1 MFALIF
7 NLELLREEWDELLHK
22 SQNMLFFSMKEEFGQ
37 LKKEFELWKS
47 EKSEMEIHLEQTMV
61 YFLYTYF
68 PGSVYDGQLFAK
80 AQMAVYCTW
89 MIELL
94 WMAQWLTN
102 GKKLSFEEMI
112 ELLYRF
118 SREIEHS
125 DENLETL
132 DHMMMKKWLI

>member
-1 MFALIF
+1 MGC
-7 NLELLREEWDELLHK
+7 LEASKR
-22 SQNMLFFSMKEEFGQ
+22 G
-37 LKKEFELWKS
+37 FELWKS
-47 EKSEMEIHLEQTMV
+47 ENPDVEIHLEQIMV

-80 AQMAVYCTW
+80 AQMSVYCTW

-94 WMAQWLTN
+94 WMARWIENRKTI
-102 GKKLSFEEMI
+102 KLEEMT

-125 DENLETL
+125 DENLEAL
-132 DHMMMKKWLI
+132 DEMMIKKWLI

>member
-1 MFALIF
+1 MEQILVHF
-7 NLELLREEWDELLHK
+7 
-22 SQNMLFFSMKEEFGQ
+22 LF
-37 LKKEFELWKS
+37 
-47 EKSEMEIHLEQTMV
+47 
-61 YFLYTYF
+61 TYF

-94 WMAQWLTN
+94 WMARWIMN
-102 GKKLSFEEMI
+102 GKTLDREEMT

-125 DENLETL
+125 DENLECL
-132 DHMMMKKWLI
+132 DEMMIRKWLL